1 MEDLVITLEDLHTV
15 RKGQKDGYCLPG
27 LKRWASAN
35 GFSMKILMRN
45 GIKLSQIPNHED
57 PYVKELVAVA
67 KARIAAEAR
76 V

>member
-1 MEDLVITLEDLHTV
+1 
-15 RKGQKDGYCLPG
+15 
-27 LKRWASAN
+27 
-35 GFSMKILMRN
+35 MKILMRN